1 MLNLKKIAIT
11 GNVATGKST
20 VCRILKDHGAS
31 TLSSDTII
39 HHLLA
44 NDPSCIEQVISLF
57 GSKVVTDKK
66 IDRKKVADIVFSDEN
81 KLKALESLLH
91 PLLLKRIDEEFKK
104 VETEGKGSYFVV
116 ELPLVQEIGKD
127 KDFDLVVA
135 VVSNSD
141 KAIKRFTQAGFTKN
155 SFLKR
160 NARQWDPKKKAKHAD
175 YVIENDGTVEDLKQK
190 VLELMKEID
199 SQ

>member
-39 HHLLA
+39 HQLLA

-57 GSKVVTDKK
+57 GSKVITDEK
-66 IDRKKVADIVFSDEN
+66 IDRKKVADIVFKDEE

-91 PLLLKRIDEEFKK
+91 PLLLRRIDEEFKK
-104 VETEGKGSYFVV
+104 VEAEGKENYFVV
-116 ELPLVQEIGKD
+116 ELPLVQEIGRE
-127 KDFDLVVA
+127 KDFDLIVA
-135 VVSNSD
+135 VVSDND
-141 KAIKRFTQAGFTKN
+141 EAMKRFIQAGFSKN

-160 NARQWDPKKKAKHAD
+160 NARQWDPEKKAKHAD
-175 YVIENDGTVEDLKQK
+175 YVIVNDGTFEDLKQK
-190 VLELMKEID
+190 ILEMIKEID

>member
-1 MLNLKKIAIT
+1 MKKIAIT

-39 HHLLA
+39 HQLLA

-57 GSKVVTDKK
+57 GSKVITDEK
-66 IDRKKVADIVFSDEN
+66 IDRKKVADIVFSDEE
-81 KLKALESLLH
+81 KLNALESLLH
-91 PLLLKRIDEEFKK
+91 PLLLRRIDEEFKK
-104 VETEGKGSYFVV
+104 VEAEGKENYFVV
-116 ELPLVQEIGKD
+116 ELPLVQEIGRE
-127 KDFDLVVA
+127 KDFDLIVA
-135 VVSNSD
+135 VVSDND
-141 KAIKRFTQAGFTKN
+141 EAMKRFIQAGFSKN

-160 NARQWDPKKKAKHAD
+160 NARQWDPEKKARHAD
-175 YVIENDGTVEDLKQK
+175 YVIVNDGTFEDLKQK
-190 VLELMKEID
+190 ILEMIKEID

>member
-1 MLNLKKIAIT
+1 MKKIAIT

-39 HHLLA
+39 HQLLA

-57 GSKVVTDKK
+57 GSKVITDEK
-66 IDRKKVADIVFSDEN
+66 IDRKKVADIVFKDEE

-91 PLLLKRIDEEFKK
+91 PLLLRRIDEEFKK
-104 VETEGKGSYFVV
+104 VEAEGKENYFVV
-116 ELPLVQEIGKD
+116 ELPLVQEIGRE
-127 KDFDLVVA
+127 KDFDLIVA
-135 VVSNSD
+135 VVSDND
-141 KAIKRFTQAGFTKN
+141 EAMKRFIQAGFSKN

-160 NARQWDPKKKAKHAD
+160 NARQWDPEKKAKHAD
-175 YVIENDGTVEDLKQK
+175 YVIVNDGTFEDLKQK
-190 VLELMKEID
+190 ILEMIKEID

>member
-39 HHLLA
+39 HQLLA

-57 GSKVVTDKK
+57 GSKVITDKK
-66 IDRKKVADIVFSDEN
+66 IDRKKVADIVFSDEE

-91 PLLLKRIDEEFKK
+91 PLLLRRIDEEFKK
-104 VETEGKGSYFVV
+104 VEAEGKEDYFVV
-116 ELPLVQEIGKD
+116 ELPLVQEIGRE
-127 KDFDLVVA
+127 KDFDFIVA
-135 VVSNSD
+135 VVSDND
-141 KAIKRFTQAGFTKN
+141 EAMKRFTQAGFTRN

-160 NARQWDPKKKAKHAD
+160 NARQWDPEKKAKHAD
-175 YVIENDGTVEDLKQK
+175 YVIENDGTFEDLKQK
-190 VLELMKEID
+190 ILEMIKEID